1 MDSSHFYIK
10 KAESRLLF
18 LQDKLNLEFIKIK
31 E

>member
-18 LQDKLNLEFIKIK
+18 LQDKLNLEFI
-31 E
+31 EN